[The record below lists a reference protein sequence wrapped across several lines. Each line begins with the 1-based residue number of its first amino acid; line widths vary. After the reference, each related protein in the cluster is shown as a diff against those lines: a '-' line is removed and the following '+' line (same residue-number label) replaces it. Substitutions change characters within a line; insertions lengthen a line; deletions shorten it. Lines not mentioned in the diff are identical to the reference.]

1 MRTKSFFAFPMALFI
16 SLFVFNC
23 NNANRDDT
31 TMDEQFQE
39 EKLEVRQNLEEAR
52 ADLDARIQKTEEE
65 LTDLKDQMANN
76 MENANDELKAQ
87 WQEMENN
94 LEKRKE
100 ELNKEKE
107 ELSDRISDIA
117 NATRENWEDFK
128 MDAREW
134 VDDINN

>member
-1 MRTKSFFAFPMALFI
+1 MKKI
-16 SLFVFNC
+16 SLFVLPMFFIISLFIVSC
-23 NNANRDDT
+23 NNDNNQN
-31 TMDEQFQE
+31 MNEQFEE
-39 EKLEVRQNLEEAR
+39 EKLALKEDLE
-52 ADLDARIQKTEEE
+52 DARDDIQEDLNEVQQE
-65 LTDLKDQMANN
+65 LSDLQDQMANN